1 MPGMFAHVAPFLESI
16 EAIRKAYPEIDENM
30 LKSLEESAHY
40 HDAHGM
46 ASRDGHVCYAH
57 LFRLMEPYADHMD
70 DRKREAWNFTCEQL
84 KELQAYIRRPVPN
97 SS

>member
-1 MPGMFAHVAPFLESI
+1 MLGMFAHVPPFLECI
-16 EAIRKAYPEIDENM
+16 EVIRKAYPEIDENLLNS
-30 LKSLEESAHY
+30 LKESAHY

-46 ASRDGHVCYAH
+46 VSRDGHVCYAH
-57 LFRLMEPYADHMD
+57 LFRLMEPHAEGLD
-70 DRKREAWNFTCEQL
+70 DCKRDAWNFTCEQL